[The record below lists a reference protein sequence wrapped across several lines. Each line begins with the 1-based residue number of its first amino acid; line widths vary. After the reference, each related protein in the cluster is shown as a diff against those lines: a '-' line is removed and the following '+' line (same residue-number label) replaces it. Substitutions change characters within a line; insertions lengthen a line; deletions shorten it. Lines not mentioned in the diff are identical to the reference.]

1 MHNYFRNGLLI
12 DLNKISALSMIVL
25 LKYSAVYNII
35 ETMVELRCHNCKRVF
50 QFARQPED
58 DKFYTKCP
66 QCNSQVQIARPRNYG
81 SNNPQIHNKK

>member
-1 MHNYFRNGLLI
+1 
-12 DLNKISALSMIVL
+12 MIVL
-25 LKYSAVYNII
+25 LKYNPVYNII
-35 ETMVELRCHNCKRVF
+35 ETMVELRCHDCKRVF

-81 SNNPQIHNKK
+81 SNNPKFTIKNN

>member
-1 MHNYFRNGLLI
+1 
-12 DLNKISALSMIVL
+12 
-25 LKYSAVYNII
+25 
-35 ETMVELRCHNCKRVF
+35 MVELRCHNCKRVF

-81 SNNPQIHNKK
+81 SNNPKFTIKNN